1 MQFSDRYEAEFFAET
16 VMDALHDG
24 FLVMVLRSFTGERRS
39 GRIIKELRAYRVTRR
54 GGYSDQ
60 QGTNG

>member
-1 MQFSDRYEAEFFAET
+1 
-16 VMDALHDG
+16 MDALHDG